1 MKKKQKEPSLLQ
13 KLIDIHHE
21 EAMAKRAMRLLSKQ
35 QWSVD
40 FLCYLC
46 GKAAKL
52 SGSPV
57 EITVT
62 SPSKQALTIR
72 SVDMAELNKMDE
84 SILDKLD
91 DAAAVED
98 FIKRHSTRGGK

>member
-1 MKKKQKEPSLLQ
+1 MRKRNREPSLLR

-35 QWSVD
+35 EWSVD

-57 EITVT
+57 EISVK
-62 SPSKQALTIR
+62 SPAKQEVVIR
-72 SVDMAELNKMDE
+72 SVDMAKLDQMDE
-84 SILDKLD
+84 SILDRLD
-91 DAAAVED
+91 DAAAVES
-98 FIKRHSTRGGK
+98 FIKKHSTRG